1 MFSYDHKAGITAS
14 AKALRRISTMKGF
27 KPVMG
32 VKMIED
38 VSKLKEDFRLQAV
51 ATRLEIYELFLS
63 LIQNPPVNS
72 ELQHKYGA
80 SSGFVVDLIQLCQHE
95 RDPRNLM
102 IWFKIIATLLSDYAL
117 STEVT
122 EETFKAFSAYFPI
135 SLRASSTPIGITAD
149 DLKAAVRDC
158 FASSQRVAPHAFPFL
173 IQKLDQGDAM
183 TVAVKVRWIPNM
195 RSHKL
200 TCPGRHSEDH
210 QSLCRKIRE
219 PPNQPRPVH
228 RKDMELAQV

>member
-27 KPVMG
+27 KPGMG
-32 VKMIED
+32 VQMIED

-51 ATRLEIYELFLS
+51 ATRLETYELFLS
-63 LIQNPPVNS
+63 LIQNQAVNS

-80 SSGFVVDLIQLCQHE
+80 SSGFVVDLLQLCQHE

-117 STEVT
+117 SPEVT

-135 SLRASSTPIGITAD
+135 SLRASATPIGITAD

-173 IQKLDQGDAM
+173 IQKLDQGDAV
-183 TVAVKVRWIPNM
+183 TVAVKVRWLPSR

-200 TCPGRHSEDH
+200 TCTGRHSEDH
-210 QSLCRKIRE
+210 QSLCRTIRE
-219 PPNQPRPVH
+219 PPNQRRPVH
-228 RKDMELAQV
+228 